1 MGKAKKQGNGSGTVY
16 PRKNKDG
23 KTTGYRGL
31 YFTADGRRRSV
42 SGKTKTEARAA
53 LRRAMADSDRGLVF
67 DADNLTLGEY
77 LDRWLSDSVADTVK
91 ATTFERY
98 EQITRLHLKPA
109 LGKVKLKAITP
120 DHMRGLYREKLD
132 GDPTN
137 DVEPLSSRTVR
148 YMHTTLHKA
157 LKQAVM
163 DGLIPR
169 NATEAVKP
177 PQPSREEM
185 HPLTPDEAKH
195 FLKTAHDTGDRL
207 EALYVLAV
215 HTGLRQGE
223 LLGLKWDD
231 VDLEG
236 GSLQVRRTLAI
247 TKDGPVL
254 TAPKTTGS
262 RRSVKLTNAAT
273 TALRSHLKRQL
284 AEIDKVGSLW
294 NPGEYDGLI
303 FASETGEPL
312 DRRTVTKHR
321 FKPLLKRAGLPEI
334 RFHDLRHT
342 SATLLLGKNI
352 NPKIVS
358 EMLGHSTIA
367 ITLDTYSHVLPNM
380 RDHAA
385 KAMEEALS

>member
-1 MGKAKKQGNGSGTVY
+1 MAKVKSRANGDGDVFPRRNKQGKVTSYRGAYVG
-16 PRKNKDG
+16 PDG
-23 KTTGYRGL
+23 K
-31 YFTADGRRRSV
+31 RRYV
-42 SGKTKTEARAA
+42 SGKNKEESRKALREARAN
-53 LRRAMADSDRGLVF
+53 SDQGLVF
-67 DADNLTLGEY
+67 DADNLRVGEY
-77 LDRWLSDSVADTVK
+77 LDRWLSDSVRDTVK

-98 EQITRLHLKPA
+98 EQIARLHLKPA
-109 LGKVKLKAITP
+109 LGQVRLKALTP
-120 DHMRGLYREKLD
+120 AHIRGLYREKLEA
-132 GDPTN
+132 G
-137 DVEPLSSRTVR
+137 SSARTVR
-148 YMHTTLHKA
+148 YVHTTLHKA

-177 PQPSREEM
+177 PQSSREEIR
-185 HPLTPDEAKH
+185 PLTPEQAKQLLKAAHEA
-195 FLKTAHDTGDRL
+195 GDRL

-231 VDLEG
+231 VDLED
-236 GSLQVRRTLAI
+236 GSLQVRRTLTI
-247 TKDGPVL
+247 TKCGPVF
-254 TAPKTTGS
+254 TTPKTAGS
-262 RRSVKLTNAAT
+262 RRSVKLNNKAT
-273 TALRSHLKRQL
+273 EALKGHLERQL
-284 AEIDKVGSLW
+284 GEIDRVGSLW
-294 NPGEYDGLI
+294 NENGLI

-312 DRRTVTKHR
+312 NRHNLTRRS

-342 SATLLLGKNI
+342 CATLLLTRNV

-380 RDHAA
+380 RDQAA
-385 KAMEEALS
+385 AAMEEALS